1 LFLHFIRERENREA
15 FLELA
20 HAVANADGFVSGN
33 EMRYLQAV
41 RSELGLEDHLRVVP
55 PSRDLEEVLSGI
67 RDRRLQNLFFLE
79 ILLLAY
85 ADGDY
90 CEEEKEIV
98 MDMKRAF
105 EISDETYEAF
115 KEWAIEHDRLRTQ
128 GMQLILNPID

>member
-1 LFLHFIRERENREA
+1 MFLHFIQEREQREA

-33 EMRYLQAV
+33 EKRYLQSV
-41 RSELGLEDHLRVVP
+41 CSELGLEDHLRIVP
-55 PSRDLEEVLSGI
+55 PSRELEEVLSEI
-67 RDRRLQNLFFLE
+67 RDRRVQHLFFLE

-90 CEEEKEIV
+90 SDEEKQIV

-105 EISDETYEAF
+105 DIPDETYEAF
-115 KEWAIEHDRLRTQ
+115 KSWAISYDRLRTQ

>member
-1 LFLHFIRERENREA
+1 MFLHFIQEREQREA

-33 EMRYLQAV
+33 EKRYLQSV
-41 RSELGLEDHLRVVP
+41 RFELGLEDHLRIVP
-55 PSRDLEEVLSGI
+55 SAREIREVLSEI
-67 RDRRLQNLFFLE
+67 RDCRVQHLFFLE

-90 CEEEKEIV
+90 NDEEKQIV

-105 EISDETYEAF
+105 DIPDETYEAF
-115 KEWAIEHDRLRTQ
+115 KSWAISYDRLRTQ
-128 GMQLILNPID
+128 GMQLILNSND